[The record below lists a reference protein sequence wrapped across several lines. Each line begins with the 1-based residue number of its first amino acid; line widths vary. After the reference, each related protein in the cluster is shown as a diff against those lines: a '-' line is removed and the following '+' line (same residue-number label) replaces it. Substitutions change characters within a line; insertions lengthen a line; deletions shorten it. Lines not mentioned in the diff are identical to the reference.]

1 MKRSE
6 AKPTITSQEGASN
19 SPSFD
24 KFVIP
29 PRERGGFVKVGKNT
43 WEVAMKL
50 KSPYLLFLGNAEDL
64 QAAKTANGILQW
76 APEKCLGQIRLKS
89 CKVRLPIPEYSLEEA
104 YERGARTLIIGVAN
118 RGGLIE
124 QEWLELFH
132 KALGLGFDIANGL
145 HESLLKID
153 SLATLSEK
161 SGVAIFEV
169 RHPQESFPIGDGKI
183 RSGKRLLTV
192 GTDCSIGKMYTS
204 LHIVEALKKRG
215 LSVNFRATGQT
226 GMFIAGEG
234 LAIDGVRGDFLA
246 GAIEA
251 LSPAM
256 DENHWDII
264 EGQGSLLHPS
274 YAGVSLALLHGS
286 QADVL
291 IMCHQLK
298 RQHMR
303 GLPHRKMP
311 DLNHCLQVHLEAAKL
326 IKPQAY
332 FLGISLNTSNLPEK
346 DRVHAMEQ
354 VSQETGLLCFDPS
367 IGNDKIVEK
376 ILDYDRDQS
385 LPRVVA
391 Y

>member
-1 MKRSE
+1 M
-6 AKPTITSQEGASN
+6 
-19 SPSFD
+19 
-24 KFVIP
+24 
-29 PRERGGFVKVGKNT
+29 GKNT